1 MTVLKALIAEY
12 PGTEFLGK
20 LVAREFAIAVRWL
33 SKDHASALKTLQRI
47 RFHHPDSPLATSAL
61 IEIAVHYLKLKNEAE
76 AKLYYEQLISDH
88 PEGSWLI
95 DLFRLQQLQRTARQ
109 EQLEAA
115 RAVNPGGQAEKVGRG
130 EQNPPVPDASFD
142 DWAFAAKP
150 GADRF
155 HDQVDV
161 LLKNKL
167 EGLLTRKVDEV
178 EQMFL
183 LTAAQRQKLR
193 LAGHGD
199 IKRLLDSVEE
209 ARREFDLAKQ
219 DVDRLSEV
227 RNKLRTVDL
236 LMTSG
241 PFDFGSLFHKTLR
254 KMFDEKQLKRRST
267 RVKTTSVG
275 GMMCGMNI
283 IRVVLAVFLVMAPR
297 LLLSQDSGAKPSSSA
312 DRPASPIG
320 HARVEKAGEPQVAT
334 LPREQIFERLE
345 AAPDAPPVDVVRLH
359 LFRMRFGD
367 GFAWPASPTRT
378 RLMIGPSEASKAKS
392 VLREQLD
399 NLLQCKLQVVD
410 HVFQLTDP
418 QRRKLHLAGRGD
430 IKHLL
435 ELVNDSRREFGR
447 ACLDVR
453 RLPDLQK
460 QLRLVEL
467 RISNG
472 PFEAGSILAKTL
484 RKMYDAK
491 ELNRRGQQSP
501 FSEEVIPCAGFA
513 TTSP

>member
-1 MTVLKALIAEY
+1 MKKHRTLIGITAACQLVLGSSQVLAQDPDVNVGPVAGQIRSLGDDELDAALALFREGTLAAAELEFARIADKGRGTRWGEQARFHLAETQFRLKKYAQAYDSFEALIAEY

-275 GMMCGMNI
+275 
-283 IRVVLAVFLVMAPR
+283 A
-297 LLLSQDSGAKPSSSA
+297 
-312 DRPASPIG
+312 
-320 HARVEKAGEPQVAT
+320 
-334 LPREQIFERLE
+334 
-345 AAPDAPPVDVVRLH
+345 
-359 LFRMRFGD
+359 
-367 GFAWPASPTRT
+367 
-378 RLMIGPSEASKAKS
+378 
-392 VLREQLD
+392 
-399 NLLQCKLQVVD
+399 
-410 HVFQLTDP
+410 
-418 QRRKLHLAGRGD
+418 
-430 IKHLL
+430 
-435 ELVNDSRREFGR
+435 
-447 ACLDVR
+447 
-453 RLPDLQK
+453 
-460 QLRLVEL
+460 
-467 RISNG
+467 
-472 PFEAGSILAKTL
+472 
-484 RKMYDAK
+484 
-491 ELNRRGQQSP
+491 
-501 FSEEVIPCAGFA
+501 
-513 TTSP
+513 